1 MKTTKRQQH
10 ETKHTLIAS
19 AVEIISEK
27 GFRATTMKAIATH
40 AEVGVAT
47 IYNYFPNKDKIL
59 YAYFEEQYIKLS
71 DQISEIE
78 GFEEYA
84 LNEQIQLLIETSLDN
99 LLEDRE
105 FVKEAAHLAIFS
117 PLSSFNDSRQART
130 IFLDVAKDIWNQ
142 NIEKNGQKTPLT
154 QDWML
159 LMFWEYYLGIVA
171 YWLKDESENF
181 NHTTQL
187 VDKTSEIIKMSVES
201 DFIGKFMDLGTFFY
215 RTHFHTYL
223 ENFKPLDNLNPIENI
238 KTINKF
244 NPLGNFNPLRNFQ
257 PKEK

>member
-1 MKTTKRQQH
+1 MKISKEQQQ
-10 ETKHTLIAS
+10 ETRLKLIAS

-40 AEVGVAT
+40 AGVGVAT

-71 DQISEIE
+71 DQLSEID

-99 LLEDRE
+99 FLEDRE
-105 FVKEAAHLAIFS
+105 FIQEASYIAVFS
-117 PLSSFNDSRQART
+117 PLTSFNDSKQART
-130 IFLDVAKDIWNQ
+130 IFLDTAKDIWNQ
-142 NIEKNGQKTPLT
+142 HIEKNGQNTPLT

-171 YWLKDESENF
+171 YWLKDESQNF

-187 VDKTSEIIKMSVES
+187 IDKTSEIIKMGIES
-201 DFIGKFMDLGTFFY
+201 DFMGKFMDLGTFMY
-215 RTHFHTYL
+215 RTHFHSYL
-223 ENFKPLDNLNPIENI
+223 DNFKP
-238 KTINKF
+238 KGK
-244 NPLGNFNPLRNFQ
+244 
-257 PKEK
+257 

>member
-1 MKTTKRQQH
+1 MKISKEQQQ
-10 ETKHTLIAS
+10 ETRLKLIAS

-27 GFRATTMKAIATH
+27 GFRATTMKAIAQK

-59 YAYFEEQYIKLS
+59 YAYFEEQYIKLAG
-71 DQISEIE
+71 QIDEIE
-78 GFEEYA
+78 GFDEYE

-99 LLEDRE
+99 FLEDRE
-105 FVKEAAHLAIFS
+105 FVLEASYIAVFS
-117 PLSSFNDSRQART
+117 PFTSFNDSRQART
-130 IFLDVAKDIWNQ
+130 IFLDTAKDIWNRH
-142 NIEKNGQKTPLT
+142 IEKRGLETPLT

-171 YWLKDESENF
+171 YWLKDESQSF

-187 VDKTSEIIKMSVES
+187 IDKTSDIIKTTIEG
-201 DFIGKFMDLGTFFY
+201 DFVGKIMDLGTLLY

-223 ENFKPLDNLNPIENI
+223 N
-238 KTINKF
+238 
-244 NPLGNFNPLRNFQ
+244 NFQ
-257 PKEK
+257 PKDK

>member
-1 MKTTKRQQH
+1 MKISKEQQN
-10 ETKHTLIAS
+10 ETRLKLIAS

-59 YAYFEEQYIKLS
+59 YAYFEEQYIRLS
-71 DQISEIE
+71 SQLNEID
-78 GFEEYA
+78 GFEEYE

-99 LLEDRE
+99 FLEDRE
-105 FVKEAAHLAIFS
+105 FVQEAAHIAVFS
-117 PLSSFNDSRQART
+117 PFTSFNDSKQARS
-130 IFLDVAKDIWNQ
+130 IFLDTAKDIWNKQ
-142 NIEKNGQKTPLT
+142 IEKSGNETPMT

-171 YWLKDESENF
+171 YWLKDESQNF

-187 VDKTSEIIKMSVES
+187 IDKTSEIIKMTIQN
-201 DFIGKFMDLGTFFY
+201 DFMGKFMDLGTFMY
-215 RTHFHTYL
+215 RTHFHSYL
-223 ENFKPLDNLNPIENI
+223 DNFKPKNRI
-238 KTINKF
+238 
-244 NPLGNFNPLRNFQ
+244 
-257 PKEK
+257 

>member
-1 MKTTKRQQH
+1 MKVSKKQQQK
-10 ETKHTLIAS
+10 TRLTLIAS

-40 AEVGVAT
+40 AEVGIAT

-59 YAYFEEQYIKLS
+59 YAYFEEQYIKLAEQLS
-71 DQISEIE
+71 KVK
-78 GFEEYA
+78 GFDEYE
-84 LNEQIQLLIETSLDN
+84 LNEQIQLLIETSLEN

-105 FVKEAAHLAIFS
+105 FVKEAAHLAVFS
-117 PLSSFNDSRQART
+117 PLSSFNDSKQARS
-130 IFLDVAKDIWNQ
+130 IFLDTAKDIWNQ
-142 NIEKNGQKTPLT
+142 YIEKNEQNTPMT

-187 VDKTSEIIKMSVES
+187 IDKTSEIIKMTIQS

-223 ENFKPLDNLNPIENI
+223 DNFKPVDNF
-238 KTINKF
+238 K
-244 NPLGNFNPLRNFQ
+244 
-257 PKEK
+257 PKDK

>member
-1 MKTTKRQQH
+1 MKISKEQQY
-10 ETKHTLIAS
+10 ETKLKLIAS

-27 GFRATTMKAIATH
+27 GFRATTMKAISTH

-59 YAYFEEQYIKLS
+59 YAYFEEHYIKLAE
-71 DQISEIE
+71 QISEID
-78 GFEEYA
+78 GFEEYT

-99 LLEDRE
+99 FLEDRE
-105 FVKEAAHLAIFS
+105 FVQEAVHIAVFS
-117 PLSSFNDSRQART
+117 PLTSFNDSKQARS
-130 IFLDVAKDIWNQ
+130 IFLDTARDIWNTYL
-142 NIEKNGQKTPLT
+142 EKHGQETPLT

-159 LMFWEYYLGIVA
+159 LMFWEYYLGVVA

-187 VDKTSEIIKMSVES
+187 IDKTSEIIKTTIES
-201 DFIGKFMDLGTFFY
+201 DFLGKFMDLGTFMY

-223 ENFKPLDNLNPIENI
+223 ENFKPKNRI
-238 KTINKF
+238 
-244 NPLGNFNPLRNFQ
+244 
-257 PKEK
+257 

>member
-1 MKTTKRQQH
+1 MKISKEQQN
-10 ETKHTLIAS
+10 ETRLKLIAS

-59 YAYFEEQYIKLS
+59 YAYFEEQYIRLAGQL
-71 DQISEIE
+71 DEID
-78 GFEEYA
+78 GFEEYE

-99 LLEDRE
+99 FLEDRE
-105 FVKEAAHLAIFS
+105 FVQEAAHIAVFS
-117 PLSSFNDSRQART
+117 PFTSFNESKQARS
-130 IFLDVAKDIWNQ
+130 IFLDTAKDIWNKQ
-142 NIEKNGQKTPLT
+142 IEKSGNETPMT

-171 YWLKDESENF
+171 YWLKDESQNF

-187 VDKTSEIIKMSVES
+187 IDKTSEIIKMTIQN
-201 DFIGKFMDLGTFFY
+201 DFMGKFMDLGTFMY
-215 RTHFHTYL
+215 RTHFHSYL
-223 ENFKPLDNLNPIENI
+223 DNFKP
-238 KTINKF
+238 K
-244 NPLGNFNPLRNFQ
+244 G
-257 PKEK
+257 

>member
-1 MKTTKRQQH
+1 MKVSKKQQQK
-10 ETKHTLIAS
+10 TRLKLIAS

-40 AEVGVAT
+40 AEVGIAT

-59 YAYFEEQYIKLS
+59 YAYFEEQYIKLAEQLS
-71 DQISEIE
+71 KVK
-78 GFEEYA
+78 GFDEYE
-84 LNEQIQLLIETSLDN
+84 LNEQIQLLIETSLEN

-105 FVKEAAHLAIFS
+105 FVKEAAYLAVFS
-117 PLSSFNDSRQART
+117 PLSSFNDSRQARS
-130 IFLDVAKDIWNQ
+130 IFLDTAKDIWNQ
-142 NIEKNGQKTPLT
+142 HIEKNGREIPMT

-187 VDKTSEIIKMSVES
+187 IDKTSEIIKMTIQS

-215 RTHFHTYL
+215 RTHFHAYL
-223 ENFKPLDNLNPIENI
+223 DNFKPVDNF
-238 KTINKF
+238 K
-244 NPLGNFNPLRNFQ
+244 
-257 PKEK
+257 PKDK

>member
-1 MKTTKRQQH
+1 MKVTKKQKEVTRV
-10 ETKHTLIAS
+10 KLISS

-27 GFRATTMKAIATH
+27 GFRATTMKAIANH
-40 AEVGVAT
+40 AGVGIAT

-59 YAYFEEQYIKLS
+59 YAYFEDQYIKLA
-71 DQISEIE
+71 DQLNKVK
-78 GFEEYA
+78 GFDKYA

-99 LLEDRE
+99 FLEDRE
-105 FVKEAAHLAIFS
+105 FVKEAAHLAVFS
-117 PLSSFNDSRQART
+117 PLTSFNDSKQARS
-130 IFLDVAKDIWNQ
+130 IFLDTAKDIWNQ
-142 NIEKNGQKTPLT
+142 HIEKSGKKTPMT

-171 YWLKDESENF
+171 YWLKDESQNF

-187 VDKTSEIIKMSVES
+187 IDKTSEIIKMSIES

-223 ENFKPLDNLNPIENI
+223 DNFKPCPEVE
-238 KTINKF
+238 
-244 NPLGNFNPLRNFQ
+244 
-257 PKEK
+257 EK